1 MRRGPR
7 RRADRG
13 AQARAGELEGEALE
27 GEVSEID
34 GEELL
39 ALEVDLLIP
48 SALEDAINAD
58 NAGDVKAKAIF
69 EVANGPVSPD
79 ADELLER
86 GVSIVPDIL
95 VNAGGVT
102 VSYYEWVQNRAGLY
116 WEADEVRDRL
126 RGGCRPRPTPS
137 GRSPRTSGF
146 PCAWP
151 LTCTRCD
158 GWARRRTHAA
168 QRSATRPHQT
178 PERRLRP
185 PGRGGCSLRPV
196 VRTVLSFIVA
206 ATLLA
211 VAGCGSDPSEDGS
224 TSVVASTAQLADLAR
239 NVAGERAAVTG
250 LLSPTSDPHDFEPRP
265 SDAEALAGADL
276 ILQSGGDLDLWLEQ
290 IVESSGTE
298 APVLIALDRVP
309 APSGDELDPHW
320 WQDPR
325 LAIAAVEAIRDELI
339 AVDPGGTSL

>member
-1 MRRGPR
+1 M
-7 RRADRG
+7 
-13 AQARAGELEGEALE
+13 
-27 GEVSEID
+27 
-34 GEELL
+34 
-39 ALEVDLLIP
+39 
-48 SALEDAINAD
+48 
-58 NAGDVKAKAIF
+58 
-69 EVANGPVSPD
+69 
-79 ADELLER
+79 
-86 GVSIVPDIL
+86 
-95 VNAGGVT
+95 
-102 VSYYEWVQNRAGLY
+102 
-116 WEADEVRDRL
+116 
-126 RGGCRPRPTPS
+126 
-137 GRSPRTSGF
+137 
-146 PCAWP
+146 
-151 LTCTRCD
+151 
-158 GWARRRTHAA
+158 
-168 QRSATRPHQT
+168 
-178 PERRLRP
+178 
-185 PGRGGCSLRPV
+185 
-196 VRTVLSFIVA
+196 RTVLSFIVA

-224 TSVVASTAQLADLAR
+224 TSVVASTTQLADLAR

-339 AVDPGGTSL
+339 AVDPDGASIYEDNAAAYIGRIEDLDSAIARCMKGIPEPQRKLVTTHDALGYFADRYGIEVIGAAIPALSTQAQPSAGETAELVELIRDTGREDDLPRGGREPRARGGDRRRGRRQRRRRALGGCARPRRQRRPDLPRGDGEQRFEAGRRLRRIGLFGRGGLNGRHGSAQAAALAQRGQRPRRITS